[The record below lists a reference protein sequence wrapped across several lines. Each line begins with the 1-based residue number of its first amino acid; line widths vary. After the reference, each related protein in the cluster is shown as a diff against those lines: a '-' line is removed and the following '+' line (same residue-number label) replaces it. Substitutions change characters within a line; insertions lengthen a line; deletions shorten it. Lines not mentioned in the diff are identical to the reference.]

1 MTHVTIKLRQVGGST
16 GAIFPKE
23 FLEEIHAE
31 VGDTLH
37 LVRTERGTYEIT
49 PFDPDFE
56 DAMAAYRDVSREYR
70 DALREL
76 SR

>member
-1 MTHVTIKLRQVGGST
+1 MTHAAIKLRQVGGST

-23 FLEEIHAE
+23 FLEEIHAGT
-31 VGDTLH
+31 GDTLH
-37 LVRTERGTYEIT
+37 LIRTERGTYELS

-56 DAMAAYRDVSREYR
+56 DAMAAYREVSREYR

-76 SR
+76 AR